1 MTGHGPANAQ
11 HIGPVAQGIERRF
24 PKPCVAGSNPTGAT
38 CAFRIGLP
46 ARVVGLAAFE
56 SMSRL
61 VPHQSSHLCDGEAA
75 CQLSLSSMMNAGID
89 ILGPPGPLAPAIL
102 TLSVE

>member
-1 MTGHGPANAQ
+1 MTYMHQSADD
-11 HIGPVAQGIERRF
+11 VRV
-24 PKPCVAGSNPTGAT
+24 PKPCVAGSNPAGAT

-56 SMSRL
+56 SMSRF
-61 VPHQSSHLCDGEAA
+61 VPYQSSHLRNREAA
-75 CQLSLSSMMNAGID
+75 CQIYSSSMMNAGID